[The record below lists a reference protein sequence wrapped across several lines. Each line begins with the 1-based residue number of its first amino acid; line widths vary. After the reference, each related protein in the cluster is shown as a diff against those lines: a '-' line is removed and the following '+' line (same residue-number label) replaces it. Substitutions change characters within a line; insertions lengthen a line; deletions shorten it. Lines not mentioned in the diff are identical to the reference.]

1 MRLSAGII
9 ALLLTLTGV
18 WVGEC
23 GGKTPP
29 ARRGEVRPNPIG
41 GRRDRASNGRG
52 ERDGLVG
59 RSGVY
64 EGLRRRGDDDDDDG
78 E

>member
-1 MRLSAGII
+1 MRLSAEIV
-9 ALLLTLTGV
+9 ALLLTLTSV

-29 ARRGEVRPNPIG
+29 PRRGEVRPNPIG
-41 GRRDRASNGRG
+41 ERRDREREGRG
-52 ERDGLVG
+52 KRDGLVE

-64 EGLRRRGDDDDDDG
+64 ESLRRRGDDGDG

>member
-1 MRLSAGII
+1 MRLSAGVI

-29 ARRGEVRPNPIG
+29 PRRGEVRPNPIG
-41 GRRDRASNGRG
+41 ERRNREREGRG
-52 ERDGLVG
+52 KHDGLVG

-64 EGLRRRGDDDDDDG
+64 EGLRLRGDDDDGG